1 MADFQGAL
9 DLLFASRSSNS
20 TSIHHFYDLTTV
32 KLRYKSF
39 DNHLEDEPWDPESPK
54 CAIKLSNFKG
64 KIEHC
69 RTLQKVVVCI
79 LLN

>member
-39 DNHLEDEPWDPESPK
+39 DNHLEDEPWDPD
-54 CAIKLSNFKG
+54 
-64 KIEHC
+64 
-69 RTLQKVVVCI
+69 
-79 LLN
+79 